1 MTISYTDLSDSRRP
15 DDAFK
20 RDFALSPQQTRNALR
35 FPNHHIRRGTLI
47 AIPEVEAG
55 DEKIFA
61 GFMTIAIL
69 AAVAAP
75 ASVFAASDTRNSE
88 QA

>member
-20 RDFALSPQQTRNALR
+20 RDFALSPQQTRNTLR
-35 FPNHHIRRGTLI
+35 FSNHHTQRGTLI

-55 DEKIFA
+55 DEKTFA
-61 GFMTIAIL
+61 GFIAITIL

-75 ASVFAASDTRNSE
+75 ASVIAAIDIETKF
-88 QA
+88 